1 MSFEKTGSALGQL
14 LLDISDRKRE
24 ISYAPGI
31 FSDDF
36 VFGPKKITVIGAPP
50 GTGKTALA
58 QQIVFDA
65 LSEDPSLKLWIANC
79 EMEITDLL
87 KRELSRISG
96 VAHKRIRDASYD
108 DAELSRL
115 LDAAEQL
122 KDLCPRCMHMVPPFD
137 GISLEKLL
145 LEDPGILIVDYLQ
158 KFRAS
163 EADARM
169 GVDEVIK
176 TLRKLAME
184 GWAILAMRATSRQM
198 KGHDPESLTLASF
211 KESGEI
217 EFNADAAYLLRDT
230 QQSLSERVR
239 NLDLECVK
247 NRSGALHK
255 IELLF
260 CGDYMRFQKRD
271 STIGR
276 GLEALSKSYVLNGE
290 EDF

>member
-1 MSFEKTGSALGQL
+1 MTFEKTGSALGQL

-36 VFGPKKITVIGAPP
+36 VLGPKKITVIGAPP

-65 LSEDPSLKLWIANC
+65 LSEEPSLRLWIANC
-79 EMEITDLL
+79 EMDITVLL

-96 VAHKRIRDASYD
+96 VAHKKIRDASFD
-108 DAELSRL
+108 DTELGRL

-163 EADARM
+163 EVDARL

-184 GWAILAMRATSRQM
+184 GWAILAMSSTSRQM
-198 KGHDPESLTLASF
+198 NGHDPKTLSLASF

-217 EFNADAAYLLRDT
+217 EFNADAAYVLRDVSDANAT
-230 QQSLSERVR
+230 KVR
-239 NLDLECVK
+239 EINLDCVK
-247 NRSGALHK
+247 NRSGDKHTIGLT
-255 IELLF
+255 F
-260 CGDYMRFQKRD
+260 CGDYMRFEKREQLT
-271 STIGR
+271 SCFG
-276 GLEALSKSYVLNGE
+276 GNPVLKSKE
-290 EDF
+290 F